1 MSDDTDTTATL
12 PQGDLR
18 LLDTPVA
25 VRLLASATPARLA
38 YVAEDGTPRVVPT
51 WFHWNGEELV
61 MPTFVAA
68 PHIRRPA
75 RRIASLRAN
84 PAVALSIDT
93 ESAPPHVLLV
103 RGEATVEDIEGVAPE
118 YASSAR
124 RYLGEDAAASLLS
137 MADDPSTRM
146 ARIAV
151 RPAWVGVLDFETRL
165 PGPIRG

>member
-61 MPTFVAA
+61 MPTFYAA
-68 PHIRRPA
+68 AAHPPPGAAHRQPAGQPRGRAVDRHRRLAAARPA
-75 RRIASLRAN
+75 R
-84 PAVALSIDT
+84 
-93 ESAPPHVLLV
+93 
-103 RGEATVEDIEGVAPE
+103 
-118 YASSAR
+118 
-124 RYLGEDAAASLLS
+124 
-137 MADDPSTRM
+137 
-146 ARIAV
+146 
-151 RPAWVGVLDFETRL
+151 
-165 PGPIRG
+165 PG